1 MFHTLSS
8 SPPHF
13 ASPFSLI
20 PTLLPNYPLYFSL
33 SRHLLWNDQF
43 VAQFRLSSMGAV
55 CCRPQVCP
63 AILVLQPPIDPF
75 VPRSSTSMLT
85 LTSFTSFSS
94 DASARVLLARYSY
107 LPQFSDRLPIQPLS
121 QVRVVQHKQTRD
133 LYALKY
139 INKAKCVRMKAVA
152 NIIQERRLLEEV
164 CAILPLPQS
173 IADFFIRS
181 TIHLSSIY
189 DTPFKMTRT
198 VFLSWI

>member
-8 SPPHF
+8 SPPPHF

-63 AILVLQPPIDPF
+63 AVLVLQPPVDPF

-107 LPQFSDRLPIQPLS
+107 LPQSKLGCQSNHSLRSELS
-121 QVRVVQHKQTRD
+121 NTSK
-133 LYALKY
+133 L
-139 INKAKCVRMKAVA
+139 
-152 NIIQERRLLEEV
+152 
-164 CAILPLPQS
+164 AIYTP
-173 IADFFIRS
+173 
-181 TIHLSSIY
+181 SSIS
-189 DTPFKMTRT
+189 TKLN
-198 VFLSWI
+198 VSE